1 MMKQDTPVVFIGSGE
16 ASVLER
22 KTLIYS
28 IKKVSRVPP
37 EIIVFNGTH
46 NTVEREG
53 SEPQLAPMSLRAK
66 YKNITEFSNY
76 RFLIPELCGHTGR
89 AIYLD
94 SDMICIADIGELF
107 NASPDEADFLAK
119 SFVDKSGQRRWGL
132 SVALYDCALCH
143 FDLER
148 YVDEMG
154 SGLYT
159 YNDLQQ
165 MSPQFLSVHP
175 FRIGEI
181 DPNWNS
187 YDHFDGRTKLI
198 HYTNLH
204 MQPWKVRGHPH
215 GNLWFQYFH
224 EARQAGF
231 VTDAD
236 IELAIRRG
244 YARQDLTKGNTIGV
258 RGVVKNAM
266 SDLKAA
272 VRDSLRT
279 SQ

>member
-1 MMKQDTPVVFIGSGE
+1 MEQKAPVVFIGSGE

-28 IKKVSRVPP
+28 IRKNTPGP
-37 EIIVFNGTH
+37 TEIIVFNGTH
-46 NTVEREG
+46 NTIEREG

-66 YKNITEFSNY
+66 YTNITEFSNY
-76 RFLIPELCGHTGR
+76 RFLIPALCGFSGR

-94 SDMICIADIGELF
+94 SDMVCIADLNELF
-107 NASPDEADFLAK
+107 NAPLDGVDFLGK
-119 SFVDKSGQRRWGL
+119 SFVYKDGQRRWGL
-132 SVALYDCALCH
+132 SVALYDCARSR
-143 FDLER
+143 FELER
-148 YVDEMG
+148 YVDEME
-154 SGLYT
+154 SGQYT

-165 MSPQFLSVHP
+165 MTPRFLAIHP
-175 FRIGEI
+175 FQIGDI

-187 YDHFDGRTKLI
+187 YDHFDEKTKLI

-215 GNLWFQYFH
+215 GNLWFRYFQ

-244 YARQDLTKGNTIGV
+244 YVRQDILQGNTIGV
-258 RGVVKNAM
+258 GGVVKNAL

-272 VRDSLRT
+272 VRDGL
-279 SQ
+279 

>member
-1 MMKQDTPVVFIGSGE
+1 MEQGTPVVFIGSGE

-28 IKKVSRVPP
+28 IKKNTRVPAD
-37 EIIVFNGTH
+37 IIVFNGTH
-46 NTVEREG
+46 NTIEREG
-53 SEPQLAPMSLRAK
+53 SDPQLAPMSLRAK

-76 RFLIPELCGHTGR
+76 RFLIPELCRSTGR

-94 SDMICIADIGELF
+94 SDMICIADLSDLF
-107 NASPDEADFLAK
+107 NSSLDGVDFLGK
-119 SFVDKSGQRRWGL
+119 SFVDNHGQRRWGL
-132 SVALYDCALCH
+132 SVALYDCALSR

-154 SGLYT
+154 RGLYA

-165 MSPQFLSVHP
+165 MTSRFLAAHP

-187 YDHFDGRTKLI
+187 YDHFDNKTKLI

-204 MQPWKVRGHPH
+204 TQPWKFRGHLH
-215 GNLWFQYFH
+215 GNVWFRYFQ
-224 EARQAGF
+224 EAREAGF

-236 IELAIRRG
+236 IDLAIRRG
-244 YARQDLTKGNTIGV
+244 YARPDLTRGNTISLG
-258 RGVVKNAM
+258 GVVRNAL

-272 VRDSLRT
+272 VRDKLRT
-279 SQ
+279 NH